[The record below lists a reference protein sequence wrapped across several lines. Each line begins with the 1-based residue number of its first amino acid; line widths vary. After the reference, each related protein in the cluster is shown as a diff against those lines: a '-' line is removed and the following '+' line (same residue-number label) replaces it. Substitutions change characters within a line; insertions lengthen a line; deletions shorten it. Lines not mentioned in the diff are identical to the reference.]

1 MRFEHVDFAYAADAE
16 QLVLADFDLHIT
28 PGETVALVGRTGA
41 GKSTVARLLTRF
53 YDVKHGSIQI
63 DGHDVRDVTLASL
76 RANVGVVLDE
86 PFLFSASVR
95 DNIAYG
101 KPSADLDEI
110 VAAAKAAGAHEFITH
125 LADGYD
131 TVVGERGYT
140 LSGGQR
146 QRIAIARTLLVNPPI
161 MVLDDATSA
170 IDVQVEQRIH
180 AGLRVQME
188 GRTTLIIAHRLST
201 ISLADRVVLLDQ
213 HKIVADGTHA
223 ELLETTPLYAEVLA
237 QAGEFEREADAEEA
251 EQEAGAG
258 RRRGTG
264 RARRPAAAG
273 PARLGA
279 RRRPVMMFGGGGGGG
294 FGGPGG
300 AQASAASGLPFA
312 GIPHELQD
320 GVDKLLATEP
330 EYAEPDIVF
339 SQNSSERELKRLS
352 LWRLLTKYPGM
363 LALAGFLVVVIAVAS
378 QVGPTLTEYAINNG
392 MAKARHFNFAVVVG
406 AAIAYLVFVVITAL
420 AQRFQVQVTGRLAAW
435 VMNDLRVKVFAHLQR
450 LSLGF
455 FTEEKAGVVMS
466 RMTSD
471 IENLQQ
477 LLQDG
482 LSQLAIQGLTM
493 VVITVILFTTNVRL
507 AFITVVLILP
517 ALVAASVWFKRA
529 SERGYDRVR
538 DGIANVLA
546 DLSESL
552 HGVRIVTAHNRQ
564 RQNVIH
570 HRNVVGDYR
579 DANNYTARINAI
591 YGPGTQLLGVLGQ
604 AVLLAIGGSMVV
616 DHTLS
621 LGALVA
627 FFLYLNRF
635 FQPIQLLVQQY
646 NTYQQGQASVN
657 KLRAL
662 VDTEPEVTEA
672 PDAVDLPPIEGEI
685 TFDHLSFGY
694 DPDRLVIED
703 VDLTVAPGE
712 TVAFVGPTGAGKS
725 TLAKLVTRFY
735 DPTVGRVLI
744 DGYDLRDVTMHS
756 LRSQLGVVPQ
766 EPFLFAGTIGDNIA
780 FARPDAT
787 DAEIHEAVDR
797 VGLTDVVER
806 MPNGLDTVVHERGQT
821 LSSGERQLLA
831 LARAFLAHPRVL
843 VLDEATSNLDLQS
856 ETKIEAALDVLLE
869 NRTAIL
875 IAHRLSTAMR
885 ADRIVVVDLGRIV
898 EVGTHDEL
906 VAAGG
911 RYAEMYATWVRQ
923 SELDEHA
930 PAEAGV

>member
-1 MRFEHVDFAYAADAE
+1 
-16 QLVLADFDLHIT
+16 
-28 PGETVALVGRTGA
+28 
-41 GKSTVARLLTRF
+41 
-53 YDVKHGSIQI
+53 
-63 DGHDVRDVTLASL
+63 
-76 RANVGVVLDE
+76 
-86 PFLFSASVR
+86 
-95 DNIAYG
+95 
-101 KPSADLDEI
+101 
-110 VAAAKAAGAHEFITH
+110 
-125 LADGYD
+125 
-131 TVVGERGYT
+131 
-140 LSGGQR
+140 
-146 QRIAIARTLLVNPPI
+146 
-161 MVLDDATSA
+161 
-170 IDVQVEQRIH
+170 
-180 AGLRVQME
+180 
-188 GRTTLIIAHRLST
+188 
-201 ISLADRVVLLDQ
+201 
-213 HKIVADGTHA
+213 
-223 ELLETTPLYAEVLA
+223 
-237 QAGEFEREADAEEA
+237 
-251 EQEAGAG
+251 
-258 RRRGTG
+258 
-264 RARRPAAAG
+264 
-273 PARLGA
+273 
-279 RRRPVMMFGGGGGGG
+279 MMFGGGGGGG

-312 GIPHELQD
+312 GIPHELQA
-320 GVDKLLATEP
+320 GVDELLASEP

-339 SQNSSERELKRLS
+339 SQNSSEAELKRLS

-363 LALAGFLVVVIAVAS
+363 LVLAGVLVVVVAVAS
-378 QVGPTLTEYAINNG
+378 QVGPSLTEYAINNG
-392 MAKARHFNFAVVVG
+392 MTKGHFSFAVVVG
-406 AAIAYLVFVVITAL
+406 AAIAYLVFVVVTAL

-493 VVITVILFTTNVRL
+493 VVITVILFTINVKL
-507 AFITVVLILP
+507 ALITVVLILP
-517 ALVAASVWFKRA
+517 ALFAASVWFKRA

-552 HGVRIVTAHNRQ
+552 HGVRIVMAHNRQ
-564 RQNVIH
+564 RHNVIH

-579 DANNYTARINAI
+579 DANNYTARINAV
-591 YGPGTQLLGVLGQ
+591 YGPGTQLLGVIGQ

-621 LGALVA
+621 LGGLVA

-657 KLRAL
+657 KLRDL
-662 VDTEPEVTEA
+662 VDTEPEVRERA
-672 PDAVDLPPIEGEI
+672 DAVDLPPIDGEI
-685 TFDHLSFGY
+685 VFDRLSFGY
-694 DPDRLVIED
+694 RPDRLVIED

-735 DPTVGRVLI
+735 DPTEGRVLI
-744 DGYDLRDVTMHS
+744 DGHDLRDVTMHS

-780 FARPDAT
+780 FARPDAS
-787 DAEIHEAVDR
+787 DAEIHEAIDT

-821 LSSGERQLLA
+821 LSSGERQLIA

-856 ETKIEAALDVLLE
+856 ETKIESALDVLLE

-885 ADRIVVVDLGRIV
+885 ADRIVVVDEGRII
-898 EVGTHDEL
+898 EVGSHDEL
-906 VAAGG
+906 VARGG

-923 SELDEHA
+923 SDLGEHA
-930 PAEAGV
+930 TGSPAPA

>member
-1 MRFEHVDFAYAADAE
+1 
-16 QLVLADFDLHIT
+16 
-28 PGETVALVGRTGA
+28 
-41 GKSTVARLLTRF
+41 
-53 YDVKHGSIQI
+53 
-63 DGHDVRDVTLASL
+63 
-76 RANVGVVLDE
+76 
-86 PFLFSASVR
+86 
-95 DNIAYG
+95 
-101 KPSADLDEI
+101 
-110 VAAAKAAGAHEFITH
+110 
-125 LADGYD
+125 
-131 TVVGERGYT
+131 
-140 LSGGQR
+140 
-146 QRIAIARTLLVNPPI
+146 
-161 MVLDDATSA
+161 
-170 IDVQVEQRIH
+170 
-180 AGLRVQME
+180 
-188 GRTTLIIAHRLST
+188 
-201 ISLADRVVLLDQ
+201 
-213 HKIVADGTHA
+213 
-223 ELLETTPLYAEVLA
+223 
-237 QAGEFEREADAEEA
+237 
-251 EQEAGAG
+251 
-258 RRRGTG
+258 
-264 RARRPAAAG
+264 
-273 PARLGA
+273 
-279 RRRPVMMFGGGGGGG
+279 MMFGGGGGGG

-312 GIPHELQD
+312 GIPHELQA

-339 SQNSSERELKRLS
+339 SQNSSETELKRLS
-352 LWRLLTKYPGM
+352 LRRLLTKYPGM
-363 LALAGFLVVVIAVAS
+363 LAPAGVLVVVVAVAS
-378 QVGPTLTEYAINNG
+378 QVGPTLTEYAINHG
-392 MAKARHFNFAVVVG
+392 LTGPPHGHFDFAVVVG

-493 VVITVILFTTNVRL
+493 VVITAILFATNVRL

-517 ALVAASVWFKRA
+517 ALIGASVWFKRA

-564 RQNVIH
+564 RHNVIH

-579 DANNYTARINAI
+579 DANNYTARVNAI

-657 KLRAL
+657 KLRDL
-662 VDTEPEVTEA
+662 VDTEPEVREA
-672 PDAVDLPPIEGEI
+672 PDAVELPPIEGEI
-685 TFDHLSFGY
+685 VFDHLSFGY
-694 DPDRLVIED
+694 LPDRLVIED
-703 VDLTVAPGE
+703 VDLRVAPGE

-744 DGYDLRDVTMHS
+744 DGHDLRDVTMHS

-787 DAEIHEAVDR
+787 DEEIHEAVDK

-856 ETKIEAALDVLLE
+856 ETKIENALDALLE

-885 ADRIVVVDLGRIV
+885 ADRIVVVDLGRII

-930 PAEAGV
+930 PVEAGA

>member
-1 MRFEHVDFAYAADAE
+1 
-16 QLVLADFDLHIT
+16 
-28 PGETVALVGRTGA
+28 
-41 GKSTVARLLTRF
+41 
-53 YDVKHGSIQI
+53 
-63 DGHDVRDVTLASL
+63 
-76 RANVGVVLDE
+76 
-86 PFLFSASVR
+86 
-95 DNIAYG
+95 
-101 KPSADLDEI
+101 
-110 VAAAKAAGAHEFITH
+110 
-125 LADGYD
+125 
-131 TVVGERGYT
+131 
-140 LSGGQR
+140 
-146 QRIAIARTLLVNPPI
+146 
-161 MVLDDATSA
+161 
-170 IDVQVEQRIH
+170 
-180 AGLRVQME
+180 
-188 GRTTLIIAHRLST
+188 
-201 ISLADRVVLLDQ
+201 
-213 HKIVADGTHA
+213 
-223 ELLETTPLYAEVLA
+223 
-237 QAGEFEREADAEEA
+237 
-251 EQEAGAG
+251 
-258 RRRGTG
+258 
-264 RARRPAAAG
+264 
-273 PARLGA
+273 
-279 RRRPVMMFGGGGGGG
+279 MMFGGGGGGG

-363 LALAGFLVVVIAVAS
+363 LALAGVLVVVVAVAA
-378 QVGPTLTEYAINNG
+378 QVGPSLTEYAINNG
-392 MAKARHFNFAVVVG
+392 LTGPPKGHFNFAVVVG
-406 AAIAYLVFVVITAL
+406 AAIAYLVFVVITGL

-493 VVITVILFTTNVRL
+493 VVITAILFTINVQL

-517 ALVAASVWFKRA
+517 ALFGASVWFKRA

-564 RQNVIH
+564 RHNVIH

-579 DANNYTARINAI
+579 DANNYTARVNAI

-616 DHTLS
+616 NHTLS
-621 LGALVA
+621 LGGLVA

-662 VDTEPEVTEA
+662 IDTEPEVREA
-672 PDAVDLPPIEGEI
+672 PDAIELPPIDGAI
-685 TFDHLSFGY
+685 SFDHLTFGY
-694 DPDRLVIED
+694 DPDRPVIED
-703 VDLTVAPGE
+703 VSLEVAPGE

-735 DPTVGRVLI
+735 DPTAGRVLI
-744 DGYDLRDVTMHS
+744 DGYDLRRVTMHS

-780 FARPDAT
+780 FARPTAS
-787 DAEIHEAVDR
+787 DAEIHQAVDR
-797 VGLTDVVER
+797 VGLSEVIGR
-806 MPNGLDTVVHERGQT
+806 MPEGLDTVVHERGQT
-821 LSSGERQLLA
+821 LSSGERQLIA

-856 ETKIEAALDVLLE
+856 ETLIESALDALLE

-885 ADRIVVVDLGRIV
+885 ADRIAVVDQGRII
-898 EVGTHDEL
+898 EVGSHDQL

-923 SELDEHA
+923 SDGAEHGA
-930 PAEAGV
+930 TVPPGP